1 MFIDTYGLSRELS
14 NVRKRVLAQR
24 CWEWGWVALC
34 FLVVCE
40 GNRRFYGVVLRALMC
55 LALIS
60 MGPKEFVSWGVLPF
74 LRYSI
79 FGFHD
84 F

>member
-1 MFIDTYGLSRELS
+1 MFIDTCGLSRELS

-40 GNRRFYGVVLRALMC
+40 GKQAILRGCIESIDVLSSYKYGAKGVCFLGRSPLFAVFYIW
-55 LALIS
+55 IS
-60 MGPKEFVSWGVLPF
+60 
-74 LRYSI
+74 
-79 FGFHD
+79 
-84 F
+84 